1 MQGDCSAG
9 GWNLDAALFTG
20 MEKCHAGAK
29 EGAEKIPASRKKRTS
44 AAKQRTFG
52 RAEAVPKQ
60 NELFS
65 SL

>member
-1 MQGDCSAG
+1 V

-20 MEKCHAGAK
+20 MECHAEAK

-52 RAEAVPKQ
+52 RAEVVPKQ